1 MPRNPGVITAQ
12 ARKQLRHA
20 DFNART
26 DMPTAVSGALI
37 TTDAATK
44 VYILSLETATQF
56 LIEDLDETHLL
67 VDPAFVDLIYE
78 EIEKRAIENTVTDD

>member
-1 MPRNPGVITAQ
+1 
-12 ARKQLRHA
+12 
-20 DFNART
+20 
-26 DMPTAVSGALI
+26 MPTAVSGALI